1 MFFAPPPAA
10 KSWWRAWSVAFGHFA
25 IRIFGGCNLSHCRV
39 AVVYDVPFRV
49 TMRRFLKLGLQVT
62 VVTRGNETA
71 VAAAHTHAREA
82 HYSWMTIAV
91 VRATPSRGSSTNWAV
106 TGFHQ
111 GGLREPAFWA
121 VLLTLS
127 TDILKVV
134 NHWNF
139 VCFAVSK

>member
-1 MFFAPPPAA
+1 MVTCRKRLF
-10 KSWWRAWSVAFGHFA
+10 R
-25 IRIFGGCNLSHCRV
+25 GGCCIHPMLCLKMSPPCVFCPSPCCEILATGLECSAWALCYSNLRWMQPFALRV

-62 VVTRGNETA
+62 LVTRGNETA

-91 VRATPSRGSSTNWAV
+91 VRATPSGGSSTNWAV

-111 GGLREPAFWA
+111 GGLR
-121 VLLTLS
+121 
-127 TDILKVV
+127 
-134 NHWNF
+134 
-139 VCFAVSK
+139 